1 MRRLGLIAAAAVAGL
16 VVAAG
21 LATRSYLAMPL
32 DLPAGGYVLEVRAGD
47 SLTAVAR
54 RLADAGVLRRPVA
67 LAAWG
72 RWSGQAARIRAG
84 EYALRPGLTPPG
96 LLDQLV
102 AGDVILHTLT
112 LVEGRTV
119 RDVLAILRATPA
131 LATTLAATTPSEL
144 AAELGLGVDSAEGR
158 FFPDTY
164 RFARGTTDRAIL
176 LRAHAAM
183 EQALAAAWASRLPD
197 SPLTTPDELLVL
209 ASIVERETALGTE
222 RPRIAG
228 VFARRLALG
237 MRLQA
242 DPTVIYGLGPAFDG
256 NLRRADLERDTPF
269 NTYTRTGLPPTP
281 IALPGAAALA
291 AAAQPAPGDALYFV
305 ATGRG
310 DGSHRFSST
319 LAEHNRAVQAFLTA
333 TRD

>member
-1 MRRLGLIAAAAVAGL
+1 MRRLGLIIAVAVAGL
-16 VVAAG
+16 AVAAALG
-21 LATRSYLAMPL
+21 TRSYLATPL
-32 DLPAGGYVLEVRAGD
+32 AVPADGYVLEVRPGD
-47 SLTAVAR
+47 SLTGVAR
-54 RLADAGVLRRPVA
+54 RLADAGVLRLPAA

-84 EYALRPGLTPPG
+84 EYALRAGITPTA

-102 AGDVILHTLT
+102 AGDVILHTVT

-119 RDVLAILRATPA
+119 RELLATLRANPA
-131 LATTLAATTPSEL
+131 LAPTITATTATEL
-144 AAELGLGVDSAEGR
+144 AAELGLGIDSAEGR

-164 RFARGTTDRAIL
+164 SFPRGTTDRAIL
-176 LRAHAAM
+176 LQAHAAM
-183 EQALAAAWASRLPD
+183 ERALADAWASRAPD
-197 SPLTTPDELLVL
+197 SPLATPDDLLVL
-209 ASIVERETALGTE
+209 ASIVERETALASE

-291 AAAQPAPGDALYFV
+291 AAARPAPGDALYFV

>member
-1 MRRLGLIAAAAVAGL
+1 MRHLGLIAAVAVAGL
-16 VVAAG
+16 ALGATLAA
-21 LATRSYLAMPL
+21 RSYLATPL
-32 DLPAGGYVLEVRAGD
+32 DVPAGGYVLEVQPGD

-54 RLADAGVLRRPVA
+54 RLADAGVLSLPAA
-67 LAAWG
+67 LSAWG

-84 EYALRPGLTPPG
+84 EYSLRAGVTPTA

-102 AGDVILHTLT
+102 TGDVILHPVT

-119 RDVLAILRATPA
+119 REVLATLRATPA
-131 LATTLAATTPSEL
+131 LVPTLTATSATEL
-144 AAELGLGVDSAEGR
+144 ATELGLGVDSAEGR

-164 RFARGTTDRAIL
+164 HFPRGTTDRAIL
-176 LRAHAAM
+176 LQAHAAM
-183 EQALAAAWASRLPD
+183 AKALAGAWASRAPD
-197 SPLTTPDELLVL
+197 SPLATPDELLAL
-209 ASIVERETALGTE
+209 ASIVERETALGSE

-242 DPTVIYGLGPAFDG
+242 DPTVIYGLGPDFDG

-291 AAAQPAPGDALYFV
+291 AAARPAPGDALYFV